1 MEINY
6 NVQILN
12 SDNQKAFEESLIS
25 EYFEN
30 YSCKIS
36 YTEFLKTRQ
45 DQYLDLLKQ
54 HADKYFPEL
63 LNALEKYYVPTQFGF
78 FVNKSTDIPHLFVNS
93 ERHAQMILAIRLD
106 IEQRLNQI
114 VLMQATNVFE
124 VVEKGYDLILKL
136 TMHYWNIVCEYQANY
151 TYSQNLRDKEIDKLK
166 SKINTPIP
174 PEPAKLTQYDE
185 VTYRLADEV
194 FSGDFSKLELLK
206 YFSENFFV
214 TAKKFTDLTKY
225 NQIYFFLNSGAKI
238 PQTPYKKLIKEMFG
252 FDYENREI
260 KGITD
265 SHQINLENKY
275 KDFKK
280 SLK

>member
-1 MEINY
+1 M
-6 NVQILN
+6 
-12 SDNQKAFEESLIS
+12 
-25 EYFEN
+25 
-30 YSCKIS
+30 
-36 YTEFLKTRQ
+36 
-45 DQYLDLLKQ
+45 
-54 HADKYFPEL
+54 
-63 LNALEKYYVPTQFGF
+63 
-78 FVNKSTDIPHLFVNS
+78 
-93 ERHAQMILAIRLD
+93 
-106 IEQRLNQI
+106 
-114 VLMQATNVFE
+114 
-124 VVEKGYDLILKL
+124 
-136 TMHYWNIVCEYQANY
+136 
-151 TYSQNLRDKEIDKLK
+151 RDKEIDKLK